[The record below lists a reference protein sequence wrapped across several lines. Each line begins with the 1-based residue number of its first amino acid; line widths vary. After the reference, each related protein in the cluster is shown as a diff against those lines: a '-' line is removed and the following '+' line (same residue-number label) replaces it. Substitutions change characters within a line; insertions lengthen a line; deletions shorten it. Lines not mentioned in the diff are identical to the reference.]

1 MLFTRFAAVLAA
13 AGMVH
18 AQRPSNV
25 SICDYYTTA
34 LLQNN
39 TAENQYKLLTL
50 LVNTAVIGNYTTPN
64 VGVAVPGILTPGTF
78 NGTAVKL
85 APYFTGALASTNSG
99 GTSGQ
104 SVNFLDGGGAAP
116 LQKNMPAEDNTSNQ
130 YFLLTHLYSFF
141 GALLKCSG
149 YSQPS
154 FPSYAGSASMYDVH
168 KFMALDAAEV
178 GYFIAQVALAGA
190 SFGVAE
196 SDLMAVGAALS
207 GLFAQRCSPPTEVV
221 PPQGSALQAICIQS
235 DCPLADGAMCGLYDT
250 VVEPANATATAGGT
264 TSSSA
269 TATTTGGV
277 TGTGTGTGTG
287 GSSTG
292 TAAATPTSTAG
303 AASVGWSLM
312 AIAGGFVAL
321 MI

>member
-1 MLFTRFAAVLAA
+1 MLFTRITGVLAA
-13 AGMVH
+13 AAVVH

-78 NGTAVKL
+78 NGTAVML

-99 GTSGQ
+99 GTSGK

-116 LQKNMPAEDNTSNQ
+116 LQKNMPAEDNKSNQ

-149 YSQPS
+149 YSQPT
-154 FPSYAGSASMYDVH
+154 FPSYTGSASMYDVH

-178 GYFIAQVALAGA
+178 GYFIEQVALAAA

-207 GLFAQRCSPPTEVV
+207 GLFARRCSPPTEVV
-221 PPQGSALQAICIQS
+221 PPQGPALQAICIQS
-235 DCPLADGAMCGLYDT
+235 DCLLADGAMCGLYDA

-264 TSSSA
+264 TSSSSA
-269 TATTTGGV
+269 TATTTGGM
-277 TGTGTGTGTG
+277 TGTGTGT
-287 GSSTG
+287 TG
-292 TAAATPTSTAG
+292 TAAAPTATAG

-312 AIAGGFVAL
+312 AVAGGFVAL